1 MSREA
6 MRSHMTVPLHLE
18 TTLTLLTKA
27 RSTLTE
33 ALTDNKANEKVHPD
47 CDCPLCLTRLNNL
60 RNAAKAALASTEEAM
75 QIMASHEKTDMHPA
89 DLPEEITYV
98 YDEAEIGLRIVANNE
113 CDLTDAKFHLD
124 EASDSLNEMIEMLTD
139 HG

>member
-1 MSREA
+1 
-6 MRSHMTVPLHLE
+6 MTAPLHVT
-18 TTLTLLTKA
+18 TTLALLTKA
-27 RSTLTE
+27 RSTLAE
-33 ALTDNKANEKVHPD
+33 ALTANKANEKVHPD
-47 CDCPLCLTRLNNL
+47 CECPLCLTRLNNL

-75 QIMASHEKTDMHPA
+75 QIMASHEKTDTPLD

-98 YDEAEIGLRIVANNE
+98 YDEAEIGLRIVANDE
-113 CDLTDAKFHLD
+113 CDLTDTKFHLD

>member
-6 MRSHMTVPLHLE
+6 MRSHMTVPLHLT

-33 ALTDNKANEKVHPD
+33 ALTANKANEKIHPD
-47 CDCPLCLTRLNNL
+47 CDCALCLTRLNNL

-75 QIMASHEKTDMHPA
+75 QIMASHEKTDTYLD

-98 YDEAEIGLRIVANNE
+98 YDEAEIGLRIVANDE

-124 EASDSLNEMIEMLTD
+124 EASDSLNEMIEMLTG